1 MAWAQFRTAAAFGQA
16 PEQIVNAI
24 SNAIADGQSIPV
36 RLFVGQLDLTT
47 GLLRYCN
54 AGNNTPLLTDEEISL
69 LPIDDTAPAGSQPGT
84 VYTAQETTIAPGK
97 LLFLYTDGIAE
108 AKDAD
113 GKILWSWHIWI
124 PKTAFTTGSYDG
136 LFGSDAMSRNL
147 GALEDADVRGAAAV
161 GQAEDVEL
169 HIAPGGMET
178 ARDPEIAVPSD
189 QQAQKDAEQEHIKA
203 KY

>member
-1 MAWAQFRTAAAFGQA
+1 MVWAQFRTAAAFGQA

-24 SNAIADGQSIPV
+24 SDAIADGQNIPV

-97 LLFLYTDGIAE
+97 LLFN
-108 AKDAD
+108 AKPQPFYDNILKAIDSFTGGTPQAD
-113 GKILWSWHIWI
+113 DL
-124 PKTAFTTGSYDG
+124 T
-136 LFGSDAMSRNL
+136 LM
-147 GALEDADVRGAAAV
+147 VV
-161 GQAEDVEL
+161 
-169 HIAPGGMET
+169 
-178 ARDPEIAVPSD
+178 AR
-189 QQAQKDAEQEHIKA
+189 K
-203 KY
+203 